1 LDVLVEFLGET
12 LEAFRVFSD
21 RPDIF
26 LEHDWLRRG
35 RADDLREPSEMGWAP
50 MGLARV
56 ADIVAEQEGFEA
68 KLGVLESAAG
78 IFTGPRQVPD
88 GFIFHRGDRDR
99 GEISR
104 ASQAG
109 QLQGVS
115 TVCFDPLTGLCGNEG
130 GSHHPAVIG
139 FFPQIPL
146 EPVATGTSLRDKDEV
161 FGFRWHLADA
171 LIDVALTCPNG
182 AQVRYLSAMVLGDRR
197 HGNSIFVD
205 IHANEECAR
214 LRHG

>member
-1 LDVLVEFLGET
+1 MEFLVET
-12 LEAFRVFSD
+12 LEAFSVFSD

-26 LEHDWLRRG
+26 LEHDLLRRG
-35 RADDLREPSEMGWAP
+35 RADDLREPPEMGWAP
-50 MGLARV
+50 IGLARV
-56 ADIVAEQEGFEA
+56 ADIVSEQEGFEA
-68 KLGVLESAAG
+68 KLGVLEIAEG

-88 GFIFHRGDRDR
+88 GFIFHLGDIDR

-115 TVCFDPLTGLCGNEG
+115 TVCFDPITGLFGNEG
-130 GSHHPAVIG
+130 GSHDPAVIV
-139 FFPQIPL
+139 FLPQIPI
-146 EPVATGTSLRDKDEV
+146 EPVATRASLIDKDEV
-161 FGFRWHLADA
+161 FGFRWHLADE

-182 AQVRYLSAMVLGDRR
+182 SQVSHLSAMVLGDIR
-197 HGNSIFVD
+197 HGNRIFVD
-205 IHANEECAR
+205 IHSNEECAR